1 VNDRARYERQML
13 LAEIGQKGQERLE
26 KGVARLAGEGLCH
39 EIATSYA
46 SRAGI
51 GCVLPGSIDIE
62 ALTPSFVRGTAT
74 RAVVAGSRAALLAL
88 RAALA
93 DDSAP

>member
-1 VNDRARYERQML
+1 VIDRSRYARQML
-13 LAEIGQKGQERLE
+13 LAEIGQKGQERVE
-26 KGVARLAGEGLCH
+26 QAVAHLAGAGLCH

-46 SRAGI
+46 ARAGI
-51 GCVLPGSIDIE
+51 GRIVPGSIDE
-62 ALTPSFVRGTAT
+62 AALAPSFLEGRAT

-93 DDSAP
+93 EEPKP

>member
-1 VNDRARYERQML
+1 MTDRARFERQML

-26 KGVARLAGEGLCH
+26 KAAAALEGEGLCH

-46 SRAGI
+46 VRAGI
-51 GCVLPGSIDIE
+51 GRVRPGGIDVE
-62 ALTPSFVRGTAT
+62 ALAPSFVRGSAT
-74 RAVVAGSRAALLAL
+74 RAVVAGSRAALWAL

-93 DDSAP
+93 DDSTP

>member
-1 VNDRARYERQML
+1 MNDRARYERQML
-13 LAEIGQKGQERLE
+13 LAEIGQTGQERLE
-26 KGVARLAGEGLCH
+26 KAVAALAGDGLCH

-46 SRAGI
+46 VRAGI
-51 GCVLPGSIDIE
+51 GRVVPGTIDE
-62 ALTPSFVRGTAT
+62 THLAPSFVRGSAT

-93 DDSAP
+93 DDTTP

>member
-1 VNDRARYERQML
+1 ML

-26 KGVARLAGEGLCH
+26 KGVARLAGQGLCH
-39 EIATSYA
+39 EIASSYA
-46 SRAGI
+46 VRAGI
-51 GCVLPGSIDIE
+51 GRVVPGTLDE
-62 ALTPSFVRGTAT
+62 AALAPSFVRGSAT

-93 DDSAP
+93 GESIQ